1 MCLCLTFYGS
11 VTYIYAV
18 QLCIG
23 FVGGFD
29 FPQYP
34 SPTGSRFPNH
44 CQFWSSVALFN
55 RPEGEEDQKR
65 GL

>member
-1 MCLCLTFYGS
+1 MCLCLTLYGS

-34 SPTGSRFPNH
+34 SPIGFPLLNDP
-44 CQFWSSVALFN
+44 VPVMY
-55 RPEGEEDQKR
+55 RDV
-65 GL
+65 